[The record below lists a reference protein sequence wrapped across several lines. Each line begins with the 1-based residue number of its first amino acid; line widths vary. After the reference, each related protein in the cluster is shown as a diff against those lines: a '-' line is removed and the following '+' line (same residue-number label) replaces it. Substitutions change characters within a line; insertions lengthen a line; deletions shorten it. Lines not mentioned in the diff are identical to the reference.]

1 MKKIILFV
9 ITILA
14 IGFSTVSAQ
23 SANEALQKIT
33 SLVND
38 FSTGKISQE
47 EYLRLLPIYQAEYN
61 QVLLEEANRAA
72 APAQRDSAPSSTY
85 TQAQLN
91 RLEELYIQW
100 KLLQAGF
107 NEGRVTRV
115 EYERQYPTIERE
127 IENITAP
134 LISSSN
140 ANMQL
145 LVINDSLE
153 KRWPGTFAGWPQAD
167 AENGYRTATKK
178 PEDNF
183 NGIGPL
189 RQGAGT
195 TASFSYMRDNVSFSS
210 YTIYQT
216 GATAQ
221 TLADMKQQ
229 IETMTGQAMIFVSTR
244 SASDHYTVTIPV
256 SKTTQGHVYGWDIRL
271 FSENDRL
278 TLVFAWA
285 WH

>member
-1 MKKIILFV
+1 MKKIIILV
-9 ITILA
+9 IAFLV
-14 IGFSTVSAQ
+14 IGFSAVYAQ
-23 SANEALQKIT
+23 SANDSLQKIT

-38 FSTGKISQE
+38 FSAGKISQD
-47 EYLRLLPIYQAEYN
+47 EYLRLLQVYQDEY
-61 QVLLEEANRAA
+61 QKAVLEEANRAA
-72 APAQRDSAPSSTY
+72 APAQREAAASSTY

-91 RLEELYIQW
+91 RIEELYVQW
-100 KLLQAGF
+100 KRLQAGF
-107 NEGRVTRV
+107 TEGRVTRAD
-115 EYERQYPTIERE
+115 YERQYPPIERE
-127 IENITAP
+127 IDSITAP
-134 LISSSN
+134 LKSSAN
-140 ANMQL
+140 ANRQL
-145 LVINDSLE
+145 LNINESLE

-178 PEDNF
+178 PGDNF
-183 NGIGPL
+183 GGIGPL

-221 TLADMKQQ
+221 TLADMRRQ
-229 IETMTGQAMIFVSTR
+229 IEAMTGQTMAFVSTR
-244 SASDHYTVTIPV
+244 SAPDHYAVTIPV
-256 SKTTQGHVYGWDIRL
+256 SKTTQGQVYGWDIRL
-271 FSENDRL
+271 FPENDRL